1 MFTLQMKHLQ
11 QSNNPLN
18 IKFMRKF
25 VKLLSSD
32 GKTFFIRKEDVI
44 TVCEHNK
51 SFIVETAEIEVGVVK
66 INDMFIE
73 CSDDIMCIIDPVE

>member
-18 IKFMRKF
+18 IKFMGKF

-32 GKTFFIRKEDVI
+32 GKTFFIRKEDIIMVH
-44 TVCEHNK
+44 EYNK
-51 SFIVETAEIEVGVVK
+51 SFTIETAEIEVDVVK

>member
-32 GKTFFIRKEDVI
+32 GKTFFIRKEDI
-44 TVCEHNK
+44 TIVHEYNK
-51 SFIVETAEIEVGVVK
+51 SFTVETAEIEVDVVK
-66 INDMFIE
+66 INDLFVE
-73 CSDDIMCIIDPVE
+73 CSDDIMYIIDPVE